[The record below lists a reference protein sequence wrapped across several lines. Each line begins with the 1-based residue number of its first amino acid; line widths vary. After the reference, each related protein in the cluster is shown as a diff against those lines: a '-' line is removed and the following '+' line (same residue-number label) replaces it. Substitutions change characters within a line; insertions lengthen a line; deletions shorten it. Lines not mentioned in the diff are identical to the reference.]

1 MQASSQV
8 QAPMQAE
15 ASTPI
20 ASIKAQK
27 VRSEGDGDAE
37 SAIAEVMEHIRQ
49 AVPQPSAVP
58 SAAAGAVV
66 AAAPPPAVA
75 PVAAP
80 AAEDDDEDEDEDDGS
95 EADAFSPEDDDRRSW
110 TSRLLSCATL
120 KHVLIVALVFL
131 VVSLLPADALIDKY
145 AAFLR
150 RLPQSALLVKALSA
164 SLITTVSLGAMTAR

>member
-1 MQASSQV
+1 MQASS
-8 QAPMQAE
+8 QAE

-49 AVPQPSAVP
+49 AVPLPIVPAVP
-58 SAAAGAVV
+58 AAVVAGAPAAVAIGGAAAGAV
-66 AAAPPPAVA
+66 AAQ
-75 PVAAP
+75 
-80 AAEDDDEDEDEDDGS
+80 AAEEEEEDDEDDGS

-131 VVSLLPADALIDKY
+131 VVSLLPADALIDRY

-164 SLITTVSLGAMTAR
+164 SLITTVSLGALTER